1 MTDLEKTSLFIDCNK
16 CLEEYM
22 MKLELEGKAPR
33 FWLLDKFWRMKRLYE
48 ARPYLL
54 KLINLIGSKS
64 FKGLMIT
71 ILFGV
76 GSPILLFAHIM
87 FRNMPIFSTITLV
100 LSLSLSVA
108 SILASFIVTDYEL
121 VSTQIAL
128 AENWK
133 DMKSRLGLSSV
144 TIDGTTIL
152 F

>member
-22 MKLELEGKAPR
+22 MKLELEDKAPR
-33 FWLLDKFWRMKRLYE
+33 FWLLDRFWRMKHLYE
-48 ARPYLL
+48 ARPCLL

-64 FKGLMIT
+64 FKGVMIT

-100 LSLSLSVA
+100 FIFVSLSCFNTSKFYCHRLRA
-108 SILASFIVTDYEL
+108 SIYTDSF
-121 VSTQIAL
+121 S
-128 AENWK
+128 
-133 DMKSRLGLSSV
+133 
-144 TIDGTTIL
+144 
-152 F
+152 